1 MSTPISRDNKLQG
14 LELYAPR
21 RARVR
26 AVPED
31 EISLSPP
38 ELPDVGQIQAAETDD
53 RPCDDGDD
61 MADDSPVIDEA
72 DQQTLEDTALEAFEQ
87 AIHEAVDVEPPL
99 RDSAPVAFAAP
110 IRDRPSRLPPAE
122 NIDWPSPAD
131 SPSRVRGASRFPQ
144 RRLRLD
150 PDIVPEPPM
159 REDSRGAFALL
170 FRFVVVV
177 GAAAGVAYG
186 YTVIS
191 SMQADSGWPKRAT
204 EALAAIAPVFHEA
217 VSPPQMPQI
226 TSHLLAENQRAF
238 VNEPLPL
245 SVSVDPSTGR
255 EFLVLAG
262 LAAGTRVSAGTPVGD
277 SVWRVSS
284 HDLAGLFLYAP
295 KDFVGVMDTAIDL
308 LSSNQR
314 LLDRRQVRLE
324 WLARKPVL
332 PAVVDRADTAAPKA
346 PSIQPIDPE
355 QAAILMKR
363 GQDALKT
370 GDIAAARLAFG
381 RVADAGNADAALA
394 LAVTYDPGYLARQ
407 NVVGVVGD
415 EAKARAWYQRA
426 TELGSTEAKN
436 ILARMA
442 TK

>member
-26 AVPED
+26 AVPEN

-38 ELPDVGQIQAAETDD
+38 ELPDAEQIQAAEKDD
-53 RPCDDGDD
+53 RACDDCDD
-61 MADDSPVIDEA
+61 MADDSPVIEDE
-72 DQQTLEDTALEAFEQ
+72 DQQTLEETALEAFEQ
-87 AIHEAVDVEPPL
+87 AIHDAVDVEPPL
-99 RDSAPVAFAAP
+99 RDSEPLAAAAP
-110 IRDRPSRLPPAE
+110 IRDRPSRLPRAE
-122 NIDWPSPAD
+122 NIDWPSSAD

-159 REDSRGAFALL
+159 RGDSRGAFALL
-170 FRFVVVV
+170 FKFVLVVS
-177 GAAAGVAYG
+177 AAAAVAYG

-204 EALAAIAPVFHEA
+204 EAVAALAPVFHEA
-217 VSPPQMPQI
+217 ASPPQI

-262 LAAGTRVSAGTPVGD
+262 LAAGTQVSAGTPVGD

-332 PAVVDRADTAAPKA
+332 PAVVDRADSGTPKA
-346 PSIQPIDPE
+346 PSVQPIDPE
-355 QAAILMKR
+355 QAAVLMKR
-363 GQDALKT
+363 GQDALRS

-381 RVADAGNADAALA
+381 RMADAGNADAALA
-394 LAVTYDPGYLARQ
+394 LAVTYDADYLVKQ
-407 NVVGVVGD
+407 NVIGVVGD

-426 TELGSTEAKN
+426 MELGSTEAKN